1 MICYHWTDFKKYSN
15 YKKETIYSET
25 EYLPVFVTILLE
37 NAKRFPFLVSV
48 VFFTTFPSNL
58 QLLSCLPNTSS
69 RVLLPIFISL
79 MLILN
84 FSSFPFTTKFLE
96 TVVHFHLYW
105 TLLIHVSAHSTPG
118 VIFELNE
125 NSSYKSYQSLL
136 SNSHIAF
143 FHPPT
148 LFLCGLW
155 YSWPL
160 HTMEKFPLGPQYHC
174 LLALLSVLSLLVLNL
189 QTSK

>member
-1 MICYHWTDFKKYSN
+1 MIPISSFSCLLHS
-15 YKKETIYSET
+15 
-25 EYLPVFVTILLE
+25 LPLKSAV
-37 NAKRFPFLVSV
+37 A
-48 VFFTTFPSNL
+48 
-58 QLLSCLPNTSS
+58 LLSS
-69 RVLLPIFISL
+69 RYQQQSFASNFHLSHVNSEFLFLSL
-79 MLILN
+79 YYQIL
-84 FSSFPFTTKFLE
+84 E
-96 TVVHFHLYW
+96 AVVHSHLYW
-105 TLLIHVSAHSTPG
+105 TLLIYVSAHSTPG
-118 VIFELNE
+118 VVFQLNE

-160 HTMEKFPLGPQYHC
+160 HTMEKFPLGPRYHC
-174 LLALLSVLSLLVLNL
+174 LLALLSVFSLLLLNL